1 MYKRQEL
8 DKATQAQLNR
18 GGKLVEILKQ
28 KQYCPMPVEEQ
39 VIIIWVAVNGYLD
52 NIGKDRLKEFEQK
65 FSEFVKERHPQTLEE
80 IRTKK
85 ELSQDLI
92 NTLNNI
98 TKEFVGTF

>member
-1 MYKRQEL
+1 
-8 DKATQAQLNR
+8 
-18 GGKLVEILKQ
+18 
-28 KQYCPMPVEEQ
+28 MPVEEQ

-52 NIGKDRLKEFEQK
+52 NIAKDRLKEFEQR

-85 ELSQDLI
+85 DLSQDLI

-98 TKEFVGTF
+98 AKEFVGTF